1 MNKKNIDRIRT
12 VFDRVLYTMVIIAL
26 LICTAVTA
34 WSGNMYNKMRQ
45 AVETDIDL
53 TEETIR
59 VVEINSEIYKEMI
72 RVTEE
77 NSGIYKELMQSL
89 VYPEED

>member
-1 MNKKNIDRIRT
+1 MNKKNIDRILT
-12 VFDRVLYTMVIIAL
+12 AFDRVIYTLAIIAA

-53 TEETIR
+53 NREVIR
-59 VVEINSEIYKEMI
+59 VTEINFEIYKELI
-72 RVTEE
+72 QLL
-77 NSGIYKELMQSL
+77 GCQ
-89 VYPEED
+89 EED

>member
-1 MNKKNIDRIRT
+1 MNRKNIDRILT
-12 VFDRVLYTMVIIAL
+12 AFDRVIYTLVIIAV
-26 LICTAVTA
+26 LINAAITA
-34 WSGNMYNKMRQ
+34 WIGNVYNRTRQ